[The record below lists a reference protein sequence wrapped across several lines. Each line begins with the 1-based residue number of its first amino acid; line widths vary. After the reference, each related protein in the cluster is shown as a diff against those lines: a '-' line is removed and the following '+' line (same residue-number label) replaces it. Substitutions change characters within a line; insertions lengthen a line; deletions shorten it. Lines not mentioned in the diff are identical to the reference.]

1 MKQSVVMEDLV
12 VQTKKETL
20 VSRDNKGKCRVVQ
33 VEAIYNEEGI
43 Y

>member
-1 MKQSVVMEDLV
+1 MADLV
-12 VQTKKETL
+12 VQTKKEIL

-33 VEAIYNEEGI
+33 IEAIYNSEGI

>member
-1 MKQSVVMEDLV
+1 MKQNVVMEDLE
-12 VQTKKETL
+12 VQTKKEIL

-33 VEAIYNEEGI
+33 VDAIYNEEGM

>member
-1 MKQSVVMEDLV
+1 MN
-12 VQTKKETL
+12 KKEIL

-33 VEAIYNEEGI
+33 IEAIYNEESI

>member
-1 MKQSVVMEDLV
+1 MN
-12 VQTKKETL
+12 KKEIL

-33 VEAIYNEEGI
+33 IEAVYNEDGI

>member
-1 MKQSVVMEDLV
+1 MKQNVVMEDLV
-12 VQTKKETL
+12 VQTKKEIL

-33 VEAIYNEEGI
+33 IKAVYNEDGI